1 MRKII
6 QLIILLISISGYSQ
20 NYKITYLKSSNGNLI
35 ENQDAI
41 LVFCNETKTLISTEK
56 IITKKAE
63 FPFEQTLVS
72 RDNGFYSQITN
83 LSEKEIISTKDST
96 SLKKQ
101 TFELSNETKK
111 YWVTIAKKLK
121 LLSIQ
126 IRLNFGIP
134 KN

>member
-41 LVFCNETKTLISTEK
+41 LVFSNETKTLISTEK

-72 RDNGFYSQITN
+72 R
-83 LSEKEIISTKDST
+83 
-96 SLKKQ
+96 
-101 TFELSNETKK
+101 
-111 YWVTIAKKLK
+111 
-121 LLSIQ
+121 
-126 IRLNFGIP
+126 
-134 KN
+134 